1 MTPSVHSPAYVL
13 NKLLISMSLA
23 VAPTGS
29 DWSIYTGFLPDDP
42 DTAIA
47 TYDTAG
53 QKDGRIMASGETIIH
68 PGAQIRVRSSNY
80 SAAYARAKAIADGV
94 DVVLMASV
102 VMVNPAETW
111 IIHSISR
118 QGDILNMGM
127 EGEGDRRRH
136 NLTIN
141 VTMTLRRDS

>member
-1 MTPSVHSPAYVL
+1 MSAPVHSPAYVL
-13 NKLLISMSLA
+13 RRLLITLGVA
-23 VAPTGS
+23 VDSQTG
-29 DWSIYTGFLPDDP
+29 DWSAYTGFLPDDP

-53 QKDGRIMASGETIIH
+53 QKDGRMMATGETLIH
-68 PGAQIRVRSSNY
+68 PGAQIRVRSSDY

-102 VMVNPAETW
+102 VMTNPDETW
-111 IIHSISR
+111 IVHAISR
-118 QGDILNMGM
+118 QGDIINMGM

-136 NLTIN
+136 NFTIN
-141 VTMTLRRDS
+141 VTMTLRKDS